1 MDTDFTAKLVDVRE
15 DGSTYNITEGIIRCR
30 FREGLDRAKPLIPGA
45 IYCYQINMGGT
56 GMVFQKGHK
65 IRVEIASSNFPKHDR
80 NMNTGHAIGE
90 DAEGIVAHQT
100 IYHDADHPSYIMLPI
115 QPVSD

>member
-1 MDTDFTAKLVDVRE
+1 
-15 DGSTYNITEGIIRCR
+15 
-30 FREGLDRAKPLIPGA
+30 
-45 IYCYQINMGGT
+45 
-56 GMVFQKGHK
+56 MVFQKGHK

>member
-1 MDTDFTAKLVDVRE
+1 
-15 DGSTYNITEGIIRCR
+15 
-30 FREGLDRAKPLIPGA
+30 
-45 IYCYQINMGGT
+45 
-56 GMVFQKGHK
+56 
-65 IRVEIASSNFPKHDR
+65 
-80 NMNTGHAIGE
+80 MNTGHAIGE